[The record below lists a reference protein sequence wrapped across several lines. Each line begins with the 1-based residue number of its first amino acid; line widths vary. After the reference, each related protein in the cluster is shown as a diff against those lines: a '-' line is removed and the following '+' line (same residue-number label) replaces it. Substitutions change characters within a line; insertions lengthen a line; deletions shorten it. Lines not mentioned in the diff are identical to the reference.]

1 MPYSFSLIVRFRSLI
16 GFSELPKKPVPIF
29 YLPERSF
36 ILLDMSGHILPG
48 RQRAK
53 MNQFKKIKHKK
64 TEENK

>member
-1 MPYSFSLIVRFRSLI
+1 MPYSFSLIVRFCSLI

-36 ILLDMSGHILPG
+36 ILLDMSGHTLPG